1 MRRASITRHLPLAV
15 CASAIALF
23 AASPALAGADRI
35 HHEGPI
41 VSYSP
46 AVPQGAT
53 ARVQAV
59 YNAAGDSVIT
69 LHVWGLMPN
78 TEYGAHAHQNPCGLT
93 GAAAGPHFQRSVD
106 PVQPS
111 VNAAYANPSN
121 EIWLDF
127 TTDEDGNASAQ
138 SVQRWQFEP
147 GRRAHSV
154 IIHQE
159 HTSTGPANPGTA
171 GPRLGCLTVDF

>member
-1 MRRASITRHLPLAV
+1 MRTSRSRRLALAL
-15 CASAIALF
+15 CASGIAVF

-35 HHEGPI
+35 RTEGPV

-46 AVPQGAT
+46 AIPQGAT

-59 YNAAGDSVIT
+59 YNAAGDTVVT
-69 LHVWGLMPN
+69 LHVRGLLPN
-78 TEYGAHAHQNPCGLT
+78 TQYGAHAHQNACGLT
-93 GAAAGPHFQRSVD
+93 GAAAGPHFQHVPD

-111 VNAAYANPSN
+111 TNPLYANPGN

-138 SVQRWQFEP
+138 TVQRWQFSP
-147 GRRAHSV
+147 DRRAHSV
-154 IIHQE
+154 IIHAE
-159 HTSTGPANPGTA
+159 HTNPGPQGAGTA
-171 GPRLGCLTVDF
+171 GARLGCLTVAF

>member
-1 MRRASITRHLPLAV
+1 MRRTTTSRQLPLVV
-15 CASAIALF
+15 CASAVALF
-23 AASPALAGADRI
+23 AASPALAGADHVRSS
-35 HHEGPI
+35 GPI
-41 VSYSP
+41 VSYAP

-53 ARVQAV
+53 ARVHAV
-59 YNAAGDSVIT
+59 YNASGDTVVT
-69 LHVWGLMPN
+69 LHVWGLLPN

-93 GAAAGPHFQRSVD
+93 GAAAGPHFQRVPD

-111 VNAAYANPSN
+111 VNPEYANPRN

-127 TTDEDGNASAQ
+127 TTDADGNASAQ
-138 SVQRWQFEP
+138 SIQRWQFEP
-147 GRRAHSV
+147 DRRAHSV

-159 HTSTGPANPGTA
+159 HTNPGPQAPGTA